1 MVTPTADELIYPV
14 RTGFDRGAT
23 EHWESIAE
31 PNEQLLSFLLFVLVA
46 FVLLAVDAHLY
57 VTFVGPALLA

>member
-1 MVTPTADELIYPV
+1 M
-14 RTGFDRGAT
+14 
-23 EHWESIAE
+23 E

>member
-1 MVTPTADELIYPV
+1 MVTPTADERIYPA
-14 RTGFDRGAT
+14 RTDFERGAT
-23 EHWESIAE
+23 ERWGSIAK

-46 FVLLAVDAHLY
+46 FVLLAVDAYLY